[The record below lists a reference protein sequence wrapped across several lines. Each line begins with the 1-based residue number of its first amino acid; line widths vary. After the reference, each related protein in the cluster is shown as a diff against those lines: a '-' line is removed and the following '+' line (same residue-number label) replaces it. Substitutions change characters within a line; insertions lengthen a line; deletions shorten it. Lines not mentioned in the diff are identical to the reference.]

1 MNSTNNIIVVEDDKK
16 QAEMIA
22 YVFSSC
28 DKFNLVGTVSGFD
41 ECMAVLEKHQ
51 VDIAIVDIDLSEK
64 LNGIDVVRHI
74 AENYPDMQVVINTV
88 YEDSATIFEALKAGA
103 HGYILKGSTPVELFE
118 HIENLSNGNV
128 PMTPRIARRVLSFFR
143 DSTENAG
150 QLSEREIAVLGL
162 ADRGYTYQQI
172 ADNLN
177 ISRHT
182 VHAHFKQIYLKLK
195 VSSKSKAV
203 KKAKKLTI
211 I

>member
-1 MNSTNNIIVVEDDKK
+1 MNVNNNIIIVEDDKK

-28 DKFNLVGTVSGFD
+28 DKFNLVATVSCFD

-64 LNGIDVVRHI
+64 VNGIDVVRHI
-74 AENYPDMQVVINTV
+74 SENYPEMQVVINTV

-103 HGYILKGSTPVELFE
+103 HGYILKGSTPVELFA
-118 HIENLSNGNV
+118 HIEDLAKGNV
-128 PMTPRIARRVLSFFR
+128 PMTPRIARRVLTFFR
-143 DSTENAG
+143 DSSENAG
-150 QLSEREIAVLGL
+150 QLSDREIAVLDL
-162 ADRGYTYQQI
+162 ADGGYTYQQI
-172 ADNLN
+172 ADSLN